1 MLEQLI
7 DQAAEKLATAP
18 SVVIFTGAGVSRESG
33 VPTFRDALEGL
44 WAQYDPTQLA
54 TPEAFRANPKLVWDF
69 YQFRRDLVNQ
79 TQPNAG
85 HYALAELES
94 LLPKVVLVTQ
104 NIDQHH
110 QSAGSRNIITL
121 HGNLFAF
128 KCAADCQGTH
138 TVIEPKSLP
147 PLPPDA
153 TQPPLCPHC
162 KEAWARPDV
171 VWFGESLPS
180 TNLRRAFD
188 EAQSCAVMLVIGTSA
203 AVYPA
208 ALLPVEA
215 AEKGATVIEINPNPS
230 ELSQIMDIRLEGP
243 SAEIL
248 PQLLTALKAR
258 LGRA

>member
-7 DQAAEKLATAP
+7 SQAAEKLATAP

-54 TPEAFRANPKLVWDF
+54 TPEAFRSNPKLVWDF
-69 YQFRRDLVNQ
+69 YQFRRELVSQ

-110 QSAGSRNIITL
+110 QSAGSRNIINL
-121 HGNLFAF
+121 HGDLFAF
-128 KCAADCQGTH
+128 KCAADCQGSPTP
-138 TVIEPKSLP
+138 IDPKSLA
-147 PLPPDA
+147 PLAPDA

-171 VWFGESLPS
+171 VWFNESLPA
-180 TNLRRAFD
+180 TDLRRAFA
-188 EAQSCAVMLVIGTSA
+188 EAETCGVMLVIGTSA

-208 ALLPVEA
+208 AWLPLKA

-230 ELSQIMDIRLEGP
+230 ELSPMMDIRLEGP

-248 PQLLTALKAR
+248 PQLLTAIKTR